1 MDDFYKKV
9 VKKKYQHFNSYHD
22 IISFFF
28 FFQRVLNKQRMKKHL
43 RTELLSNLQ
52 LFNEFVYFD
61 NCEYMYVIRQ

>member
-1 MDDFYKKV
+1 
-9 VKKKYQHFNSYHD
+9 
-22 IISFFF
+22 
-28 FFQRVLNKQRMKKHL
+28 MKKHL